1 MNGAALSHLEILAIA
16 VALAMD
22 AFAVSVATGVVLG
35 SPSRR
40 QTFRLSW
47 HFGLFQ
53 ALMPVVGWAAGL
65 TVQSAIASVDH
76 WVAFGLLALIGGHM
90 FHEGLGGG
98 EGETR
103 HAEPTRGWTL
113 IMLSVATS
121 LDALAVGLSLAMLGV
136 DVWLP
141 ALIIGLVA
149 AGFTATGIHL
159 GAAMGRRLRLAAWAE
174 IFGGVVLVGI
184 GFKILLEHGALA
196 ALF

>member
-1 MNGAALSHLEILAIA
+1 
-16 VALAMD
+16 
-22 AFAVSVATGVVLG
+22 
-35 SPSRR
+35 
-40 QTFRLSW
+40 
-47 HFGLFQ
+47 
-53 ALMPVVGWAAGL
+53 
-65 TVQSAIASVDH
+65 
-76 WVAFGLLALIGGHM
+76 
-90 FHEGLGGG
+90 
-98 EGETR
+98 
-103 HAEPTRGWTL
+103 
-113 IMLSVATS
+113 MLSVATS